1 MRSTRSP
8 GHADGDDDVSGALL
22 AAGLAGAAGL
32 GLSLRFNWWRKK
44 RPGTRILMYHQVGAP
59 HSGSTLNKWRVEEED
74 FHWQLDALLRRGYRG
89 AALGELLEAPS
100 AERRRAVLTFDDG
113 YRGVFERALPALLAR
128 GFSATVFVVADR
140 IGGVNDWDGE
150 TPGEPLLSA
159 DEIRALHAAGV
170 EIGSHGA
177 THRALTRLSDGE
189 LSRELVGSRDTL
201 ERIVGAP
208 VTSFCYP
215 FGDFDDRVVE
225 ATRAAGYRAATVS
238 RGGISKDLSDP
249 FRLKRISE
257 RGTNSR
263 LDFTLA
269 LTRGRSR
276 L

>member
-1 MRSTRSP
+1 VNS
-8 GHADGDDDVSGALL
+8 AFL
-22 AAGLAGAAGL
+22 AAGLGGAVGL

-44 RPGTRILMYHQVGAP
+44 RSGTPILMYHQIGAP
-59 HSGSTLNKWRVEEED
+59 RPGSALNKWRVAEEE
-74 FHWQLDALLRRGYRG
+74 FRWQLDALLRRGYRG
-89 AALGELLEAPS
+89 VALSELFEAPS
-100 AERRRAVLTFDDG
+100 EKRRRAVLTFDDG
-113 YRGVFERALPALLAR
+113 YRGVFTRALPALLDR

-140 IGGVNDWDGE
+140 LGAANDWDGE
-150 TPGEPLLSA
+150 TPGETLLSA
-159 DEIRALHAAGV
+159 DEIRELHGKGI

-189 LSRELVGSRDTL
+189 LSREVAGSRDTL
-201 ERIVGAP
+201 ERLVGAP

-225 ATRAAGYRAATVS
+225 AVRSAGYRAATVI
-238 RGGISKDLSDP
+238 RGGISEDLSDP
-249 FRLKRISE
+249 FRLKRIAV
-257 RGTNSR
+257 RGPNTR